1 MRKNAL
7 RINLRSVKVNEKA
20 SASRR
25 EKNKT
30 SSCMVTAGAHLHEA
44 SAHLHETS
52 ARTADFLSVRTASAS

>member
-7 RINLRSVKVNEKA
+7 WINLHFVKVNEKA
-20 SASRR
+20 SVSRR

-30 SSCMVTAGAHLHEA
+30 SSCMVTASAHLHEA

-52 ARTADFLSVRTASAS
+52 TRTADFLSIRTASAS